1 MNLLSKETEDGL
13 FKAIISVVERTIE
26 KSVERH
32 EDKQRYLKSN
42 DAAVYC
48 GVSKQTLTIW
58 VNQEGLKQIKVGNLV
73 SYDRKDLDHFMI
85 QHKI

>member
-13 FKAIISVVERTIE
+13 FKAIISTVERTIE
-26 KSVERH
+26 SSVERH
-32 EDKQRYLKSN
+32 TSKQRYLKSGE
-42 DAAVYC
+42 AAEYC
-48 GVSKQTLTIW
+48 GVSKQTLTTW
-58 VNQEGLKQIKVGNLV
+58 VNQEGLKQIKVGNVV